1 MSSVLFLL
9 LNVLVSFGI
18 GTTHLH
24 AMDNGGGPFAAIA
37 TPAPADNGGGPFVA
51 AAGDNGGGPF
61 TP

>member
-18 GTTHLH
+18 GTTHVH
-24 AMDNGGGPFAAIA
+24 AMDNGGGPFAAIS
-37 TPAPADNGGGPFVA
+37 TPAPADNGGGPA
-51 AAGDNGGGPF
+51 LSALDNGGGPF